1 MNTDIINFPIYGKVS
16 KKELINI
23 LKSVYQKGY
32 SQEKAFQP
40 EIVEGLLN
48 EIDRLEI
55 ENQNYKTL
63 LNSSQLEIAKL
74 YKEIYSMK
82 NIIKE
87 ELKKINKIIERM
99 SNFF

>member
-1 MNTDIINFPIYGKVS
+1 MDIINFPIYGKVS

-32 SQEKAFQP
+32 SQEKTFQP

-74 YKEIYSMK
+74 YKEICSMK

-87 ELKKINKIIERM
+87 ELKNFNKIIERM